1 MYWQSGTVNIFHS
14 VREWREGGLPAA
26 YTVDAG
32 ANVHVL
38 CPREQAKEVEKRLR
52 ELPRVGD
59 VLVAGVGG
67 PAHIV

>member
-1 MYWQSGTVNIFHS
+1 
-14 VREWREGGLPAA
+14 LPVA

-38 CPREQAKEVEKRLR
+38 CKSAQAGDVEKRLK
-52 ELPRVGD
+52 ELAGVKD

-67 PAHIV
+67 PARIV